1 MDGYYFSYEVS
12 QDGTKT
18 LVVYDVQSGLLSS
31 TPRVVKVVTGKA
43 ATRLYNAMTSKERS
57 IWE

>member
-1 MDGYYFSYEVS
+1 MSGYYFSYEVS

-31 TPRVVKVVTGKA
+31 TPRVVKVITGNTATQLYKA
-43 ATRLYNAMTSKERS
+43 LTARERCV
-57 IWE
+57 